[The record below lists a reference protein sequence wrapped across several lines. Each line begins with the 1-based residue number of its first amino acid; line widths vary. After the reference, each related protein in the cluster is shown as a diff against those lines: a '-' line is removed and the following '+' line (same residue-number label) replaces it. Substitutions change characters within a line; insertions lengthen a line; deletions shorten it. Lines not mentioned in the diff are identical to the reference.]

1 MEEREVFV
9 YWIKD
14 GKVIQDKCIA
24 IPKSKGTFML
34 KGYKRQ
40 PQTVYYSILDYCER
54 NRVISFEDDY
64 PCFKQMI
71 IDDLEARVEETKK
84 RLCQDGICQGGFL
97 QKSTG
102 SQIRYILI

>member
-14 GKVIQDKCIA
+14 GKVRQDSCIA
-24 IPKSKGTFML
+24 IPKTKGTFTL

-40 PQTVYYSILDYCER
+40 PQTIYYGDLNYCER

-64 PCFKQMI
+64 PRFKQMI

-84 RLCQDGICQGGFL
+84 RYL
-97 QKSTG
+97 QQADLLESIKTD
-102 SQIRYILI
+102 

>member
-9 YWIKD
+9 YWIKN

-24 IPKSKGTFML
+24 KPKTRGTFTL

-40 PQTVYYSILDYCER
+40 PQTIYYGDLDTCER

-64 PCFKQMI
+64 PRFKQMI
-71 IDDLEARVEETKK
+71 IDDLEARVEVTRE
-84 RLCQDGICQGGFL
+84 RLNQQVKLLESIKAD
-97 QKSTG
+97 
-102 SQIRYILI
+102 

>member
-14 GKVIQDKCIA
+14 GKVRQDSCIA
-24 IPKSKGTFML
+24 VPKTKNAFIL

-40 PQTVYYSILDYCER
+40 PQTIYYGDLDFCER

-64 PCFKQMI
+64 PRFKQMI
-71 IDDLEARVEETKK
+71 IDDMEVRVAEATK
-84 RLCQDGICQGGFL
+84 RLKQQVKIL
-97 QKSTG
+97 KS
-102 SQIRYILI
+102 IKA